1 MKKSLLIAALAAFT
15 MASCSKDQ
23 VVETPQ
29 DEISFKV
36 VANNATKAADV
47 YCNNNLMENFAV
59 WASYNGESYFA
70 MENVAVAENGA
81 CTPDNVR
88 YWPAFDA
95 TPAQTM
101 TFYALAGTDNANFD
115 WTVSA
120 PKLNYVVKNDVAT
133 QEDVLFARSADF
145 TAKQG
150 SAVAMNFRHAL
161 SLIEFKA
168 KNTSKNLHVVIS
180 GVCVSGAK
188 NKGTFT
194 FPTAPT
200 TDNYVDHNDTDGGDN
215 NAYNDDLVWQLED
228 DVDEYVVTL
237 ASEVAVPNAEGN
249 NIKSLTY
256 LNAENAETE
265 KYYGNSMLLMPQE
278 TDDQVAGDEIY
289 IGVFCKIYNMNGDTY
304 EASTDALLASG
315 WAMMPIDVTWQM
327 GNKYIYTFVFGD
339 GNGGTDGGDDPDNPE
354 PGTDPVLFPIEYT
367 VSVDDFDFIEDKE
380 VIMQK

>member
-29 DEISFKV
+29 EEISFKV

-101 TFYALAGTDNANFD
+101 TFYALAGTGQENFD
-115 WTVSA
+115 WQDVTS
-120 PKLNYVVKNDVAT
+120 PKLHYVVNKYVAT

-145 TAKQG
+145 TSKQTDP
-150 SAVAMNFRHAL
+150 VKMNFRHAL

-215 NAYNDDLVWQLED
+215 NAYNNGLVWQLED
-228 DVDEYVVTL
+228 QVDEYVVTL

-256 LNAENAETE
+256 LDAETE
-265 KYYGNSMLLMPQE
+265 DYGNSMLLMPQE

-289 IGVFCKIYNMNGDTY
+289 IGVFCKIYNMNKDVY
-304 EASTDALLASG
+304 DPDTDALLASG

-339 GNGGTDGGDDPDNPE
+339 GNGGTDGGDDPVNPE

>member
-29 DEISFKV
+29 EEISFKV

-59 WASYNGESYFA
+59 WASYDGVSYFA
-70 MENVAVAENGA
+70 GENVKVENGA

-120 PKLNYVVKNDVAT
+120 PKLNYVVKKDVAT

-145 TAKQG
+145 TSKQT
-150 SAVAMNFRHAL
+150 VPVKMNFRHAL

-168 KNTSKNLHVVIS
+168 MNKSTNLHVVIS

-215 NAYNDDLVWQLED
+215 NDYNDGLVWQLED
-228 DVDEYVVTL
+228 QVDEYVVTL
-237 ASEVAVPNAEGN
+237 ASKVAVPNDQTD
-249 NIKSLTY
+249 KSLTY
-256 LNAENAETE
+256 LDAETE
-265 KYYGNSMLLMPQE
+265 DYGNSMLLMPQE

-289 IGVFCKIYNMNGDTY
+289 IGVYCEIYNMAGNTY
-304 EASTDALLASG
+304 VEATDALLYKG
-315 WAMMPIDVTWQM
+315 WALVPVDVTWQM

-339 GNGGTDGGDDPDNPE
+339 GNGGTDGGDNPDNPE
-354 PGTDPVLFPIEYT
+354 PGTDPVLFKIEYT

-380 VIMQK
+380 VIMDK